1 MPKNYRRALII
12 FAIFLLYITFHFAQ
26 NYVYYLDRQSELKT
40 LEQEVVELQ
49 ETRFEYKEKLEF
61 ARSLEYVE
69 KVAREQLGLVK
80 EGETLIVVIEEE

>member
-12 FAIFLLYITFHFAQ
+12 FGIFLLYIIFHFAQ
-26 NYVYYLDRQSELKT
+26 SYVYYLDRQAELKN
-40 LEQEVVELQ
+40 LENEVSELQ
-49 ETRFEYKEKLEF
+49 ETREDFKEKIEY
-61 ARSLEYVE
+61 ASSLEYIE

>member
-12 FAIFLLYITFHFAQ
+12 FAIFLLYITFHFVQ

>member
-1 MPKNYRRALII
+1 MAKNYRRALII

-26 NYVYYLDRQSELKT
+26 SYVYYLDRQSELKN

-49 ETRFEYKEKLEF
+49 ETREDYKEKLEY

>member
-12 FAIFLLYITFHFAQ
+12 FAIFLLYLTFHFAQ
-26 NYVYYLDRQSELKT
+26 SYVYYLDRSSELRE

-49 ETRFEYKEKLEF
+49 ETREEYQERLEY
-61 ARSLEYVE
+61 ASSLEYVE